1 MSFVNNTISN
11 CTNAP
16 LYIYPHS
23 IFSIGTGNKF
33 SNNTNAFIQVPNST
47 MTTPTVWNKMDVPY
61 RVSDIETSSKLEIK
75 PGTSIEFNPTG
86 GLYIGDKV
94 LEKST
99 GIIVANGTS
108 NEPIVFKGLVNNIVG
123 QWAGVVINSSNVENS
138 IKYCSILDAGSNAVP
153 CSKHKVALRIGK
165 ESNCTAIAGKGTY
178 QNITIKNSG
187 GYGVAYRISDAP
199 TVNGFQYANN
209 TLANVFNF

>member
-1 MSFVNNTISN
+1 
-11 CTNAP
+11 
-16 LYIYPHS
+16 
-23 IFSIGTGNKF
+23 
-33 SNNTNAFIQVPNST
+33 

-108 NEPIVFKGLVNNIVG
+108 NEPIVFQRMV
-123 QWAGVVINSSNVENS
+123 
-138 IKYCSILDAGSNAVP
+138 
-153 CSKHKVALRIGK
+153 R
-165 ESNCTAIAGKGTY
+165 
-178 QNITIKNSG
+178 
-187 GYGVAYRISDAP
+187 
-199 TVNGFQYANN
+199 
-209 TLANVFNF
+209 